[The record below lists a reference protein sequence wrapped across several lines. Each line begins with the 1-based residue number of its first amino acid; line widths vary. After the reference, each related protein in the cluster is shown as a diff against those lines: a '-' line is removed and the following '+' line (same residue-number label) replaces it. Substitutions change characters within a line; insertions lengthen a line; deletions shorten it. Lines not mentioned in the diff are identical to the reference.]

1 MKGKKLLITLAAS
14 AILFTGCGLK
24 SGNAI
29 IKVND
34 RKITQGQFDEKM
46 NKAMDN
52 SMFKQMGVDLNN
64 GKNTFIINLMKV
76 RIINELVVKAI
87 LEDEIEKRG
96 IKVTN
101 KDTEEAIKDIIQKVG
116 SKEQLD
122 AILKQNGIS
131 AADFKKD
138 VAEQVKIKKLAETLG
153 EVNISD
159 AEARKFYN
167 DNKARFNHPEQVKAS
182 HILIAA
188 NRGDL
193 EEIIKAENE
202 GKELSEAELKA
213 KVDEKIKE
221 KRAKAEEIL
230 AEVKKDTTKFAK
242 IAKDKS
248 EDPGTAVNGGDLG
261 FFPRGKMVP
270 EFEKA
275 AFGLKPNSVSEIV
288 ETPYGYHIIFVTDR
302 KEAGQEPFE
311 KVQNDIKDY
320 LKNQIQ
326 VEKVDELVESL
337 KKNATI
343 EYVDPSYDPE
353 KLQEEV
359 QKQFNAPQEQAPEQ
373 PKDQKKSD
381 KKVKNIQK
389 R

>member
-343 EYVDPSYDPE
+343 EYVDPAYDPE